1 MKEEGGAGRNWDRA
15 KDQVRNWTNYFG
27 EEHLTLLEQEEFY
40 YSFVDHMSLYLLCVY
55 FGTNVETVLINL
67 YIFI

>member
-1 MKEEGGAGRNWDRA
+1 MKEEEGAGWSWDRA
-15 KDQVRNWTNYFG
+15 KTQVRNWTGYFG
-27 EEHLTLLEQEEFY
+27 EEQQEFY
-40 YSFVDHMSLYLLCVY
+40 FSLVDHLSLYLLCVY